1 MMILMNGKAERL
13 TPLSECPKTTISHYE
28 SWVNGGGCLFGSE
41 SEKLFYSATIYDGFG
56 HPASKCGLCFEIV
69 GTSET
74 LRFRVMNVVFDSS
87 KYSREHVAFYDMA
100 DNAFSVVHQ
109 FNGNPN
115 VTSRIVACDY
125 QIEVENNKR
134 HK

>member
-1 MMILMNGKAERL
+1 ME
-13 TPLSECPKTTISHYE
+13 E
-28 SWVNGGGCLFGSE
+28 VVCLDQNQ
-41 SEKLFYSATIYDGFG
+41 EKLLYSATIYDGFG
-56 HPASKCGLCFEIV
+56 HPASKRGLCFEIV

-125 QIEVENNKR
+125 QIKVENNKR

>member
-1 MMILMNGKAERL
+1 ME
-13 TPLSECPKTTISHYE
+13 E
-28 SWVNGGGCLFGSE
+28 VVCLDQNQ
-41 SEKLFYSATIYDGFG
+41 EKLLYSATIYDGFG
-56 HPASKCGLCFEIV
+56 HPASKRGLCFGIV

-125 QIEVENNKR
+125 QIEVENNK
-134 HK
+134 KIQVNGIMNLLCLNILLE